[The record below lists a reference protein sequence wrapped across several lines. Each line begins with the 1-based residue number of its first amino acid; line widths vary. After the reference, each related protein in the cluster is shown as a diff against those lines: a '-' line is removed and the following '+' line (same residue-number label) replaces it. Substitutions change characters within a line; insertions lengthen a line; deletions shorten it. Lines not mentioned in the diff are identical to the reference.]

1 MREGEP
7 SRTAF
12 GAAMLRA
19 LHQDLDSPRIF
30 TDPLAWRILGD
41 RDELLDGA
49 EQWERSRLR
58 LFIAVRHRFAEDS
71 LAAAYDRGTR
81 QAVVLGAGFDT
92 FAYRNPHPDLRVWE
106 VDFPA
111 TGAWKRERLA
121 EAGIEAPRLGDLR
134 RRRLRDARRCST
146 GSSRHGLD
154 AEAPTFFLWLG
165 VVPYLTREA
174 TEATLR
180 AIASIP
186 GGEVV
191 FDLPA
196 PAGQVPA
203 KAQADRADLEAR
215 VAELGEPFRGG
226 WDIAEMRTLLT
237 ALGFDDV
244 EDLGRSEIRTRY
256 LGLRP
261 GRPAGRRARGPGAPL
276 LAPPPPITARTPLT
290 PWILILMTPR
300 STVAPSVRVM
310 PCLRAVNQ
318 YDVPGSLRAEL
329 TSESG
334 ISTPGCSP

>member
-7 SRTAF
+7 SQTAF

-49 EQWERSRLR
+49 EHWERSRLR
-58 LFIAVRHRFAEDS
+58 LFIAVRHRFAEDA

-92 FAYRNPHPDLRVWE
+92 LAYRNPHPGLRVWE

-111 TGAWKRERLA
+111 TGAWKRARLA
-121 EAGIEAPRLGDLR
+121 EAGIGVPESVTYVGVDFEQQSFLERLV
-134 RRRLRDARRCST
+134 AA
-146 GSSRHGLD
+146 GLD
-154 AEAPTFFLWLG
+154 AASPAFFLWLG

-180 AIASIP
+180 AVASIP

-196 PAGQVPA
+196 PPGQVPA
-203 KAQADRADLEAR
+203 KARADRADLEAQA
-215 VAELGEPFRGG
+215 AELGEPFRGG
-226 WDIAEMRTLLT
+226 WELDELRLLLIT
-237 ALGFDDV
+237 LGFDDV
-244 EDLGRSEIRTRY
+244 EVLGRSEIRTRY
-256 LGLRP
+256 LGLGPDDRP
-261 GRPAGRRARGPGAPL
+261 GGAHVIRARAGH
-276 LAPPPPITARTPLT
+276 
-290 PWILILMTPR
+290 
-300 STVAPSVRVM
+300 
-310 PCLRAVNQ
+310 
-318 YDVPGSLRAEL
+318 
-329 TSESG
+329 
-334 ISTPGCSP
+334 

>member
-1 MREGEP
+1 VRDGEP

-19 LHQDLDSPRIF
+19 LHQDLDQPRIF

-58 LFIAVRHRFAEDS
+58 LFIAVRHRFAEDV
-71 LAAAYDRGTR
+71 LAAAYERGTR
-81 QAVVLGAGFDT
+81 QVVVLGAGFDT

-106 VDFPA
+106 VDYPA
-111 TGAWKRERLA
+111 SGDWKRARLA
-121 EAGIEAPRLGDLR
+121 EADIDVPASVTYVGVDFESEPFLDRLVAAGWDAQAP
-134 RRRLRDARRCST
+134 A
-146 GSSRHGLD
+146 
-154 AEAPTFFLWLG
+154 FFLWLG
-165 VVPYLTREA
+165 VVPYLSREA

-196 PAGQVPA
+196 PTGQVPT
-203 KAQADRADLEAR
+203 KARADRADLEAR

-226 WDIAEMRTLLT
+226 WDIAEMTALL
-237 ALGFDDV
+237 AGLGFDDV

-256 LGLRP
+256 LGLGPDDRP
-261 GRPAGRRARGPGAPL
+261 GGAHVLRARAGH
-276 LAPPPPITARTPLT
+276 
-290 PWILILMTPR
+290 
-300 STVAPSVRVM
+300 
-310 PCLRAVNQ
+310 
-318 YDVPGSLRAEL
+318 
-329 TSESG
+329 
-334 ISTPGCSP
+334 

>member
-1 MREGEP
+1 VREGEP

-19 LHQDLDSPRIF
+19 LHQDLDRPRIF

-41 RDELLDGA
+41 REELLEGA

-58 LFIAVRHRFAEDS
+58 LFIAVRHRFAEDA
-71 LAAAYDRGTR
+71 LAAAYERGTR

-92 FAYRNPHPDLRVWE
+92 LAYRNPHAGLRFWE

-111 TGAWKRERLA
+111 TGEWKKQRLA
-121 EAGIEAPRLGDLR
+121 EAGIAVPDTVRFVGVDFERESFLDRLV
-134 RRRLRDARRCST
+134 AA
-146 GSSRHGLD
+146 GLD
-154 AEAPTFFLWLG
+154 ASAPAFFLWLG

-196 PAGQVPA
+196 PAAEVPP
-203 KAQADRADLEAR
+203 KARADREDLEAR

-226 WDIAEMRTLLT
+226 WDVAEMTHLL
-237 ALGFDDV
+237 ADLGFDDV
-244 EDLGRSEIRTRY
+244 EDLDRSGIRTRY
-256 LGLRP
+256 LGLGPDHRP
-261 GRPAGRRARGPGAPL
+261 GGAHVVLARAGH
-276 LAPPPPITARTPLT
+276 
-290 PWILILMTPR
+290 
-300 STVAPSVRVM
+300 
-310 PCLRAVNQ
+310 
-318 YDVPGSLRAEL
+318 
-329 TSESG
+329 
-334 ISTPGCSP
+334 

>member
-41 RDELLDGA
+41 REDLLDGA

-58 LFIAVRHRFAEDS
+58 LFIAVRHRFAEDA
-71 LAAAYDRGTR
+71 LAAAYARGTR
-81 QAVVLGAGFDT
+81 QAVVLGAGLDT

-111 TGAWKRERLA
+111 TGDWKRARLA
-121 EAGIEAPRLGDLR
+121 EAGIEVPDTVTYVGVDFESETLLDRLV
-134 RRRLRDARRCST
+134 AA
-146 GSSRHGLD
+146 GLD
-154 AEAPTFFLWLG
+154 AEGPTYFLWLG
-165 VVPYLTREA
+165 VVPYLSREA
-174 TEATLR
+174 TETTLR
-180 AIASIP
+180 AVASIP

-196 PAGQVPA
+196 PAGQVPT
-203 KAQADRADLEAR
+203 KARADRADLEAR

-226 WDIAEMRTLLT
+226 WDMAEMT
-237 ALGFDDV
+237 ALLSGIGFDDV

-256 LGLRP
+256 LGLGPDDRP
-261 GRPAGRRARGPGAPL
+261 GGAHVIRAR
-276 LAPPPPITARTPLT
+276 
-290 PWILILMTPR
+290 R
-300 STVAPSVRVM
+300 S
-310 PCLRAVNQ
+310 
-318 YDVPGSLRAEL
+318 
-329 TSESG
+329 
-334 ISTPGCSP
+334 